1 MSGQGREGLR
11 KVSTHSPT
19 SQRENQRR
27 RKSAVVVANYGLVSN
42 SRKTPDS
49 SPTEHMKNTSL
60 SYTDNSKKSYNV
72 TGNAKKTNPK
82 AINKKQSKTKSVKFN
97 TSTVQFSPPDRVA
110 LKHSVASQQQKIK
123 SKEGLPDVDKLS
135 PISEPKTPV
144 RRRET
149 SNNAWAE
156 SLASLSLN
164 LEEVQH
170 IRTQLT
176 KAELEEKNIGE
187 ELRTELLLGKIC
199 FLCMTVKFG
208 LISWA
213 YDCKICQKNVVSSK
227 YQHYFIILI
236 PGLWKLLRHTEAAT

>member
-11 KVSTHSPT
+11 KVSTQSPT

-27 RKSAVVVANYGLVSN
+27 RKPALVLANYGLVSN
-42 SRKTPDS
+42 SRKTQDS
-49 SPTEHMKNTSL
+49 SPTDHMKKTSP
-60 SYTDNSKKSYNV
+60 SHTDNSKKGHTV
-72 TGNAKKTNPK
+72 TGHAKKTSPN
-82 AINKKQSKTKSVKFN
+82 ALNKKQNKTKSVKFN
-97 TSTVQFSPPDRVA
+97 TSTVQFSPPDRVS
-110 LKHSVASQQQKIK
+110 LKHSLASQQTKTK
-123 SKEGLPDVDKLS
+123 SKQSQSNSNKLS
-135 PISEPKTPV
+135 PILEPTTPV
-144 RRRET
+144 RRRDT

-156 SLASLSLN
+156 SLASLNLN

-227 YQHYFIILI
+227 YQQYSITLI